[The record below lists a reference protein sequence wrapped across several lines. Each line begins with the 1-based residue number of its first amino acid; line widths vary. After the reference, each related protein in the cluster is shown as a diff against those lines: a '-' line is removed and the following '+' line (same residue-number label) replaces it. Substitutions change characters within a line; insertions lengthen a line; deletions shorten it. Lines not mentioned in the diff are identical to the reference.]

1 MGNRLDLGTEL
12 LLNLIQVEPVFIG
25 DEVDGETKVSE
36 STGTTNTMKVSFRV
50 LGEIKVDHH
59 VDGLDI
65 DTAREEVR
73 ADEVPTDAVAEVVED
88 AVTVRLE
95 HLCVRVEARVAEL
108 GDLLREELDAV
119 GGIAEDDGLVDLEL

>member
-65 DTAREEVR
+65 DTTSEEVR
-73 ADEVPTDAVAEVVED
+73 ADQVTADPLSEIVEH
-88 AVTVRLE
+88 AITVRLE
-95 HLCVRVEARVAEL
+95 HLCVRIET
-108 GDLLREELDAV
+108 
-119 GGIAEDDGLVDLEL
+119 

>member
-50 LGEIKVDHH
+50 LGEIEVDDN
-59 VDGLDI
+59 VDGLDV
-65 DTAREEVR
+65 DTTGKKDR
-73 ADEVPTDAVAEVVED
+73 ADKVATDALSEIVED
-88 AVTVRLE
+88 TIPVGLE
-95 HLCVRVEARVAEL
+95 HLCVRVET
-108 GDLLREELDAV
+108 
-119 GGIAEDDGLVDLEL
+119 